1 MKNSFLNELEW
12 RGMLHQ
18 STPGVDE
25 HLSESPRIG
34 YIGFDPTSDSMHIGN
49 LVQIMILI
57 HFQRYGHK
65 PIALIGGATGMIG
78 DPSGKSSER
87 KLLDQKKLEKNSLA
101 LKKQFLKFLDFSKER
116 LNSAEMINNFDWM
129 KEFSLIDFS
138 REVGK
143 HITVN
148 YMMSKESVKKRI
160 SDESSEGMSFTEFT
174 YQLIQGYDFL
184 ELFRNKKCTIQIGG
198 SDQWGNITTGIE
210 LIRKKLSKKVYS
222 ITCPLMT
229 KSDGSKFGKTE
240 EGNIWLDKSKTS
252 PYKFYQYWLNLS
264 DKDAETYI
272 KIFTLLNKNQILE
285 LIEKHKKNPHERI
298 LQNKIAEEVTFMV
311 HSQKD
316 LENAKI
322 ASKILFGKSTKKDL
336 SSLDKGTFYEVFD
349 GVPKVK
355 IKKSF
360 LKKGLSI
367 VEVLSMKGSILNSL
381 SEARRALKENSVYI
395 NKSRVDEN
403 KILDVNDLIIE
414 GVILI
419 QRGKKKYLILDF
431 TD

>member
-1 MKNSFLNELEW
+1 MRNSFLDELKW

-18 STPGVDE
+18 FTPDVDE

-101 LKKQFLKFLDFSKER
+101 LKKQFLKFLNFSEKN

-198 SDQWGNITTGIE
+198 SDQWGNITTGME

-252 PYKFYQYWLNLS
+252 TYKFYQYWLNLS
-264 DKDAETYI
+264 DKDAEKYI

-367 VEVLSMKGSILNSL
+367 VEALSMKGSILNSL

-414 GVILI
+414 GVILV

>member
-1 MKNSFLNELEW
+1 MGNSFLDELKW

-18 STPGVDE
+18 FTPDVDE

-101 LKKQFLKFLDFSKER
+101 LKKQLLKFLDFSEKH

>member
-1 MKNSFLNELEW
+1 MGKSFIEELKW

-18 STPGVDE
+18 STPDVDK
-25 HLSESPRIG
+25 HLSESQRIG

-57 HFQRYGHK
+57 HFQSYGHK

-78 DPSGKSSER
+78 DPSGKSNER
-87 KLLDQKKLEKNSLA
+87 KLLDQKKLKKNSLA
-101 LKKQFLKFLDFSKER
+101 LKNQFLKFLDFSKKR
-116 LNSAEMINNFDWM
+116 INSAEMINNFDWM

-184 ELFRNKKCTIQIGG
+184 ELLTSKKCTIQIGG

-240 EGNIWLDKSKTS
+240 EGNIWLDKAKTS

-264 DKDAETYI
+264 DEDAEKYI
-272 KIFTLLNKNQILE
+272 KIFTLLNENRILE
-285 LIEKHKKNPHERI
+285 LIEKHKKNPHKRI
-298 LQNKIAEEVTFMV
+298 LQNKIADEATLMV
-311 HSQKD
+311 HSKND

-336 SSLDKGTFYEVFD
+336 SSLDKEMFYEVFD

-355 IKKSF
+355 IKKTS

-367 VEVLSMKGSILNSL
+367 VEALSMKGSILNSL
-381 SEARRALKENSVYI
+381 SEARRALRENSVYI

-403 KILDVNDLIIE
+403 KILVTDDLIIE
-414 GVILI
+414 GVILV
-419 QRGKKKYLILDF
+419 QRGKKRYLILDF

>member
-1 MKNSFLNELEW
+1 MTNSFIEELKW

-18 STPGVDE
+18 FTPDVDK

-78 DPSGKSSER
+78 DPSGKSNER
-87 KLLDQKKLEKNSLA
+87 KLLDQNKLKKNSSA
-101 LKKQFLKFLDFSKER
+101 LKNQFLKFLNFSKK
-116 LNSAEMINNFDWM
+116 LVNSAEMINNFDWM

-184 ELFRNKKCTIQIGG
+184 ELLTSKKCTIQIGG

-229 KSDGSKFGKTE
+229 KSDGTKFGKTE
-240 EGNIWLDKSKTS
+240 EGNIWLDKTKTS
-252 PYKFYQYWLNLS
+252 TYKFYQYWLNLS
-264 DKDAETYI
+264 DEDAEKYI
-272 KIFTLLNKNQILE
+272 KIFTLLNENQILE
-285 LIEKHKKNPHERI
+285 LIEKHKKNSQERI
-298 LQNKIAEEVTFMV
+298 LQNKIAEEVTLMV
-311 HSQKD
+311 HSKKD

-336 SSLDKGTFYEVFD
+336 SSLDKETFYEVFD

-355 IKKSF
+355 IKKTS

-367 VEVLSMKGSILNSL
+367 VEALSMKGSILNSL
-381 SEARRALKENSVYI
+381 SEARRALRENSVYI

-403 KILDVNDLIIE
+403 KILVTDDLIIE
-414 GVILI
+414 GVILV
-419 QRGKKKYLILDF
+419 QRGKKRYLILDF

>member
-1 MKNSFLNELEW
+1 MDELKW

-18 STPGVDE
+18 FTPDVDE

-101 LKKQFLKFLDFSKER
+101 LKKQFLKFLDFSEKH

-264 DKDAETYI
+264 DKDAEKYI

-336 SSLDKGTFYEVFD
+336 SSLDKSTFYEVFD

-360 LKKGLSI
+360 LKKGLSV
-367 VEVLSMKGSILNSL
+367 VEALSMKGSILNSL

-395 NKSRVDEN
+395 NKSRVNEN
-403 KILDVNDLIIE
+403 KILDVNDLINE
-414 GVILI
+414 GVILV

>member
-1 MKNSFLNELEW
+1 MGNSFLEELKW
-12 RGMLHQ
+12 RGMIHQ
-18 STPGVDE
+18 FTPDVDE

-101 LKKQFLKFLDFSKER
+101 LKKQFIKFLDFSKVR
-116 LNSAEMINNFDWM
+116 VNSAEMINNFDWM

-184 ELFRNKKCTIQIGG
+184 ELLRSKKCTIQIGG

-222 ITCPLMT
+222 ITCP
-229 KSDGSKFGKTE
+229 
-240 EGNIWLDKSKTS
+240 
-252 PYKFYQYWLNLS
+252 
-264 DKDAETYI
+264 
-272 KIFTLLNKNQILE
+272 
-285 LIEKHKKNPHERI
+285 
-298 LQNKIAEEVTFMV
+298 
-311 HSQKD
+311 
-316 LENAKI
+316 
-322 ASKILFGKSTKKDL
+322 
-336 SSLDKGTFYEVFD
+336 
-349 GVPKVK
+349 
-355 IKKSF
+355 
-360 LKKGLSI
+360 
-367 VEVLSMKGSILNSL
+367 
-381 SEARRALKENSVYI
+381 
-395 NKSRVDEN
+395 
-403 KILDVNDLIIE
+403 
-414 GVILI
+414 
-419 QRGKKKYLILDF
+419 
-431 TD
+431 

>member
-1 MKNSFLNELEW
+1 MDELKW

-18 STPGVDE
+18 FTPNVDQ

-101 LKKQFLKFLDFSKER
+101 LKKQFLKFLDFSEKH

-143 HITVN
+143 YITVN

-264 DKDAETYI
+264 DKDAEKYI

-298 LQNKIAEEVTFMV
+298 LQNKIAEEVTLMV

-414 GVILI
+414 GVILV